1 MTVIMKTTLGE
12 IADFVNGGAWN
23 QDEYSID
30 GIPVVRVT
38 DIRGETVDMSDC
50 KHLPKTSLQ
59 KYSKHLLRA
68 GDLVI
73 CTVGSHPSQP
83 GSVVGRVA
91 VIQPGAQG
99 ALLNQ
104 NAVRI
109 RSASPQVNQ
118 DWLGYLARSK
128 PFRVYIVS
136 CATGSASQV
145 RMAIGLLKQMRVE
158 VPPLPIQRRIAG
170 ILSAYDALIENSQ
183 RRIKI
188 LEEMARRLYREWFV
202 YFRFPGHE
210 GCRLVQSPLGEIPE
224 GWEVKSLG
232 DIAVVN
238 RSTINMRNPPNRLG
252 YIDIAS
258 VSPGRVESVTD
269 YLFSEAPGR
278 ARRIVS
284 HGDVLWSCVRPNR
297 RSHAQVMHPEENT
310 IASTGFAV
318 LTALKVPA
326 TFLYQA
332 TTTDEFVAYL
342 TNNATGAAYPAVT
355 APTFENAKLVVPE
368 TALSQSFGEL
378 TIPMAEEVH
387 VIQRQVDN
395 LRRTRDLLLPRLL
408 CGQIDV
414 EALPEPVVSES

>member
-1 MTVIMKTTLGE
+1 M
-12 IADFVNGGAWN
+12 AGGAATPIIN
-23 QDEYSID
+23 KSSF
-30 GIPVVRVT
+30 
-38 DIRGETVDMSDC
+38 SDFE
-50 KHLPKTSLQ
+50 
-59 KYSKHLLRA
+59 
-68 GDLVI
+68 I
-73 CTVGSHPSQP
+73 
-83 GSVVGRVA
+83 
-91 VIQPGAQG
+91 
-99 ALLNQ
+99 N
-104 NAVRI
+104 
-109 RSASPQVNQ
+109 
-118 DWLGYLARSK
+118 
-128 PFRVYIVS
+128 
-136 CATGSASQV
+136 
-145 RMAIGLLKQMRVE
+145 
-158 VPPLPIQRRIAG
+158 VPTLPIQRRIAG
-170 ILSAYDALIENSQ
+170 ILSAYDDLIENSQ